1 MGCYG
6 EQFGAPE
13 FEVELKEGKVV
24 RVTVVRGAPC
34 GASWEAASRIVGL
47 PAEEAVIRIG
57 LETQFFCGAD
67 PAGWDPMY
75 GKSPVHFAAD
85 VHSAALKRAVEEF
98 REQSATTEP

>member
-34 GASWEAASRIVGL
+34 GASWEAAIRIIGL
-47 PAEEAVIRIG
+47 PAEEAVAATARSLDKIWAVAG
-57 LETQFFCGAD
+57 L
-67 PAGWDPMY
+67 
-75 GKSPVHFAAD
+75 
-85 VHSAALKRAVEEF
+85 
-98 REQSATTEP
+98 